1 MLKSVY
7 MTGRSLNERIKNLEV
22 VSNNL
27 ANLNSVG
34 YKKQIPF
41 SEVLDQEG
49 KAVVKDITDYS
60 EGEKYSTSNPFD
72 VAITGDGYFMSKDN
86 NGELQ
91 ISRSGRFTLANDGF
105 LVNQEGNRVLGKH
118 GEINLSAYQL
128 NNDQLVSIDK
138 TGEIK
143 IGDAVI
149 DKLLVVK
156 PGDAEKLQRLST
168 SSFDVKESGYVTANE
183 NDYKISQG
191 YLEESNVNA
200 ILEMESMIKIN
211 HEYES
216 AHKVMLSLDDSLGKA
231 VEIGKV

>member
-1 MLKSVY
+1 MIKSVY

-41 SEVLDQEG
+41 SEVLNEEG

-72 VAITGDGYFMSKDN
+72 VAITGDGYFLSKDN
-86 NGELQ
+86 NGELK
-91 ISRSGRFTLANDGF
+91 ISRSGRFSLANDGF

-143 IGDAVI
+143 IGEAVI
-149 DKLLVVK
+149 DKLMVVK
-156 PGDAEKLQRLST
+156 PGDTEKLQRLST
-168 SSFDVKESGYVTANE
+168 SNFDVKESGYVAANE
-183 NDYKISQG
+183 NEYKISQG

-231 VEIGKV
+231 IEIGKV

>member
-7 MTGRSLNERIKNLEV
+7 MTGRSLNERMKNLEV

-72 VAITGDGYFMSKDN
+72 VALTGDGYFMSKDN

-105 LVNQEGNRVLGKH
+105 LINQDGNRVLGKH

-168 SSFDVKESGYVTANE
+168 SSFDVKESGYVNANE
-183 NDYKISQG
+183 NEYKISQG

-231 VEIGKV
+231 IEIGKV

>member
-1 MLKSVY
+1 MIKSVY
-7 MTGRSLNERIKNLEV
+7 MTGRSLNERVKNLEL

-27 ANLNSVG
+27 ANINSIG

-41 SEVLDQEG
+41 SEVLDKEG
-49 KAVVKDITDYS
+49 KAVIKDITDFT
-60 EGEKYSTSNPFD
+60 EGEKSLTANPFD
-72 VAITGDGYFMSKDN
+72 NAITGEGYFLVKAN

-91 ISRSGRFTLANDGF
+91 VSRSGKFNLSNDGF
-105 LVNQEGNRVLGKH
+105 LVNQEGNKVLGKH

-128 NNDQLVSIDK
+128 NQDQKLTIDK

-143 IGDAVI
+143 IGDEVI
-149 DKLLVVK
+149 DKLAIVK
-156 PGDAEKLQRLST
+156 PTDTELLERLST
-168 SSFDVKESGYVTANE
+168 SNFGVKQSEYVPVNES
-183 NDYKISQG
+183 DYQISQG

-231 VEIGKV
+231 IEIGKV